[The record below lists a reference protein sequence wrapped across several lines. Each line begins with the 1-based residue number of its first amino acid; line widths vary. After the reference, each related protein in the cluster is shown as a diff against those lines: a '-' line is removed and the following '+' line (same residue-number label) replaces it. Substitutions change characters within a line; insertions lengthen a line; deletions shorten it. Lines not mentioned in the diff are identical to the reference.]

1 MLDSATDRDIEQRYG
16 IARSSVSRHRLR
28 HMLRLEQDRVAV
40 LERDR
45 KAREQR
51 AELAKAAGSDE
62 VPVSVLVEALLGTRA
77 QALKIKHIEE
87 RLERVAAVAEAD
99 KVPQHVAAVSGQQ
112 LRAVE
117 VGSRLAGNPN
127 FVPRAETSG
136 GGLGGQRFSIQIILG
151 DGRDV
156 SITATPTPQPV
167 NEDGV
172 I

>member
-1 MLDSATDRDIEQRYG
+1 MQA
-16 IARSSVSRHRLR
+16 
-28 HMLRLEQDRVAV
+28 VAEHKAV
-40 LERDR
+40 ILERAKLALRER
-45 KAREQR
+45 K
-51 AELAKAAGSDE
+51 ELARAASMDE
-62 VPVSVLVEALLGTRA
+62 PPVNVLVDALMGVRA
-77 QALKIKHIEE
+77 QALKMKNIED

-99 KVPQHVAAVSGQQ
+99 KAPQHVAAVSGQQ

-136 GGLGGQRFSIQIILG
+136 GGSGGPRFSIQIILG

-172 I
+172 IEGQSEPEGEP